1 MKQAL
6 LRLIDQMGYD
16 AITIQQL
23 ADAADVARSTF
34 YAHYASKDDLL
45 FDGFGEWLLSFGEP
59 GCAVGPDGGLRFRFV
74 LPLLRHARSQA
85 EFFDRTIV
93 RGDDARLRWR
103 LGVVV
108 GEAAAREA
116 GWETERGSAGEARSR
131 AVAGALIGLLRW
143 WFEEGVGWTPE
154 EVDRAFHEAVGMG
167 TSSPA

>member
-6 LRLIDQMGYD
+6 LRLIGEVGYD

-34 YAHYASKDDLL
+34 YAHYTSKDDLL
-45 FDGFGEWLLSFGEP
+45 FDGFGEWLRSFGEP
-59 GCAVGPDGGLRFRFV
+59 GSGVDPDGGVRFAFV

-93 RGDDARLRWR
+93 RGDDPRLRWR

-116 GWETERGSAGEARSR
+116 GWELERGSAGEARSR

-143 WFEEGVGWTPE
+143 WFEEGVRWTPE
-154 EVDRAFHEAVGMG
+154 EVDRAFHEAVGVG
-167 TSSPA
+167 TSSPG